1 MKSSLKYMILALVT
15 ISISLTI
22 SSCSNEEVMT
32 YNVPDDY
39 FSPPLYLK
47 CTSSIED
54 ADPKIVTLTQY
65 TRENPCEPNSMAIV
79 KSKSSKYTL
88 YIRGLAT
95 PGEWKVYSG
104 SGITFDNGSLTASGT
119 TVTVHFASDFK
130 SGSIMAVGNS
140 ISGETWGPI
149 LNFSKP

>member
-54 ADPKIVTLTQY
+54 ADPKNVTLTQY
-65 TRENPCEPNSMAIV
+65 TRENPCKPNSMAIV

-88 YIRGLAT
+88 FMRGLAS

-104 SGITFDNGSLTASGT
+104 SGITFDNGSLTAFGT

-130 SGSIMAVGNS
+130 SGSIKAVGNTV
-140 ISGETWGPI
+140 SGETWGPI